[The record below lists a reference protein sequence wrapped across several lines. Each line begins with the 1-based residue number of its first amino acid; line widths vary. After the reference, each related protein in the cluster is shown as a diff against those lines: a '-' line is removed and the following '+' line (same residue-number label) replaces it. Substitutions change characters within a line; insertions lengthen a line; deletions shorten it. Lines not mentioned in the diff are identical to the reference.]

1 MSCPRCFCR
10 VPARSASDRS
20 KLVCADCGTPLPPP
34 DGNEP
39 HVGWLG
45 AAAVAVFS
53 LLTTAVVIVSG
64 VSAEKGSLADSHTG
78 ATVSAQIRND
88 HAGAKP

>member
-20 KLVCADCGTPLPPP
+20 RLVCADCGTPFPPP
-34 DGNEP
+34 DQNEP

-53 LLTTAVVIVSG
+53 LLTTAVVVVSG
-64 VSAEKGSLADSHTG
+64 VSEERGSLADSQTG
-78 ATVSAQIRND
+78 SARAAKVSGHR
-88 HAGAKP
+88 AGEQP

>member
-20 KLVCADCGTPLPPP
+20 RLVCADCGTPFPPP
-34 DGNEP
+34 DQNEP

-53 LLTTAVVIVSG
+53 LLTTAVVVVSG
-64 VSAEKGSLADSHTG
+64 VSEDRGSLADSQTG
-78 ATVSAQIRND
+78 PARAAQVSGDR
-88 HAGAKP
+88 AGE